1 MRLLAGERFTYH
13 SDWFELN
20 DAALQILPLQE
31 TMPMATASSISP
43 SGMTLAGKYG
53 IGVLSIASTSTE
65 GLMALPT
72 QWSFAEEAAE
82 EHGQTVD
89 RADWRVLMAWHLAE
103 THEQAIARGRARPAA
118 LAQRVQRAG
127 ARATGRGADARRV
140 RGGRGDRE
148 R

>member
-31 TMPMATASSISP
+31 TMPMAVASSISP

-65 GLMALPT
+65 GLHG
-72 QWSFAEEAAE
+72 AADA
-82 EHGQTVD
+82 VVVR
-89 RADWRVLMAWHLAE
+89 RAG
-103 THEQAIARGRARPAA
+103 GRASTARPSTA
-118 LAQRVQRAG
+118 RTG
-127 ARATGRGADARRV
+127 AC
-140 RGGRGDRE
+140 
-148 R
+148 